1 MKGSYGNN
9 LNGKE
14 KRRLNR
20 KAARAKKKQL
30 IKNGGLKKDV
40 KFGSLEFY
48 KGLWKK
54 WKFMNKKYKL
64 MLLALFCFGNIILLL
79 GPLKGPSYSAG
90 KQTISFVYN
99 TFDFR
104 PWFKAVFEPVKEIVQ
119 AWYSAIQSYLKWW
132 LGLLILPLFAY
143 TIGIDVLLKWT
154 AA

>member
-9 LNGKE
+9 LSGKE
-14 KRRLNR
+14 QRRLNR

-30 IKNGGLKKDV
+30 AKNGGHKKDV
-40 KFGSLEFY
+40 KFGSIEFY

-54 WKFMNKKYKL
+54 WKSLKKKYKL

-90 KQTISFVYN
+90 KQTISFVSN

-104 PWFKAVFEPVKEIVQ
+104 PWFKVAFEPIKEIAQ
-119 AWYSAIQSYLKWW
+119 ALYSFMPPLKW
-132 LGLLILPLFAY
+132 LAIVVIPLLAY
-143 TIGIDVLLKWT
+143 AIGVDVLLRWI
-154 AA
+154 A